1 MEAVGVL
8 ATGPS
13 ASVGPLAAGAST
25 IVHLDYIFL
34 KSGYFLSIVNVD
46 TDRTIAETNEDNNLA
61 IYVVQVEAA
70 NVDLII
76 TNFYVTPVNGG
87 SGPLPVAQG
96 QNAYAYITV
105 ENTGNTDAG
114 PFQVSW
120 TPTFKAPALTANVA
134 GGLAAGSSTTVEL
147 AFNYPDLGKF
157 FTKAMVDSSRLIRET
172 NEFNNTDYEQVE
184 VVPALADL
192 SATNITFSPASPLE
206 GENVHVTVTVENNGF
221 VSTGQNFVVSWQPKS
236 TGSALSQVVAPLAA
250 GASTDVAFDYTYTK
264 AGMFDT
270 TATADSTNV
279 ITELDENNN
288 VFTAPI
294 TIGDAAADLTITN
307 VAFVPASPNQG
318 DSTTINVTIMNTGNA
333 DAGPFVVSFNPTSSG
348 TTVPSSGTLT
358 SQVDSL
364 GAGASLV
371 VPFTFTYTKAGAFHT
386 VAQVDA
392 FRSVRESNE
401 SNNQY
406 LADITVNPDNINLT
420 ITGFSLSANPTDR
433 FSKVTATITVQNT
446 GSLPVGFF
454 KVEWLGVST
463 NPSGPSKW
471 LPGLNPGES
480 VVFTLDNFYFNSG
493 TFTTIVTVDPDNK
506 IAETN
511 EGDNSSSTSITIN
524 PISIP

>member
-1 MEAVGVL
+1 MTNTSFIVQWKQSESSP
-8 ATGPS
+8 TGPS

-236 TGSALSQVVAPLAA
+236 TGPALSQVVAPLAA

-318 DSTTINVTIMNTGNA
+318 DSTTINVTI
-333 DAGPFVVSFNPTSSG
+333 
-348 TTVPSSGTLT
+348 
-358 SQVDSL
+358 
-364 GAGASLV
+364 
-371 VPFTFTYTKAGAFHT
+371 
-386 VAQVDA
+386 
-392 FRSVRESNE
+392 
-401 SNNQY
+401 
-406 LADITVNPDNINLT
+406 
-420 ITGFSLSANPTDR
+420 
-433 FSKVTATITVQNT
+433 
-446 GSLPVGFF
+446 
-454 KVEWLGVST
+454 
-463 NPSGPSKW
+463 
-471 LPGLNPGES
+471 
-480 VVFTLDNFYFNSG
+480 
-493 TFTTIVTVDPDNK
+493 
-506 IAETN
+506 
-511 EGDNSSSTSITIN
+511 
-524 PISIP
+524 